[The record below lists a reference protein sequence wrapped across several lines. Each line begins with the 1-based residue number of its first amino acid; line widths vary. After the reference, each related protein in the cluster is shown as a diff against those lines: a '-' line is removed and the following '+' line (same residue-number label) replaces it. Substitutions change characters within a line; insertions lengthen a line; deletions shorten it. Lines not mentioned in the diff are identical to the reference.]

1 MPQYVEFTVTLGADH
16 LALSRSRK
24 VWRGRKGVVY
34 KAEDSRLGRPVA
46 LKFLPDELARDRQAL
61 ERLEREARAAS
72 LDRMCD
78 QPSAVCD

>member
-1 MPQYVEFTVTLGADH
+1 
-16 LALSRSRK
+16 
-24 VWRGRKGVVY
+24 VY